1 MTEFELLSLAAEIT
15 QSLQTE
21 ETTFL
26 TVLFGYLLAS
36 NLLGAKLATL
46 QLGIFNTIY
55 IVMMIGLINNMRIF
69 WSGINNYNSQVGD
82 IRGYSPPETFT
93 IGSIYTELAL
103 LVYISLFLGSLYFM
117 WSVRSNIKKSG

>member
-1 MTEFELLSLAAEIT
+1 MTEFELLSLVAEIT

-46 QLGIFNTIY
+46 QLAIFNTIY
-55 IVMMIGLINNMRIF
+55 IVMMMGLINNMRLF
-69 WSGINNYNSQVGD
+69 WSGINNYNSQVRD
-82 IRGYSPPETFT
+82 IRGYSPSESFT

-103 LVYISLFLGSLYFM
+103 VVYISLFLGSLYFM
-117 WSVRSNIKKSG
+117 WSVRSTIKKSG